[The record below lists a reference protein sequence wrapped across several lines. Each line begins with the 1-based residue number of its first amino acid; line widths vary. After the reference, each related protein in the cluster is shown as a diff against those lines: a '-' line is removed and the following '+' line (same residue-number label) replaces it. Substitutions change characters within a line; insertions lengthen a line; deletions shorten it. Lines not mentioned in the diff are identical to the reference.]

1 MAIIKHVLPVL
12 EYDGNPKAMIM
23 PANENLELRLPPK
36 VVFAF
41 LGEAVD
47 EYAAANHAKAA
58 GLFASVTKNY
68 PIYIVRHRG
77 EKIGLCQ
84 APSGAGAAVQM
95 MDWLIGCGAEKIVSA
110 ASCEALVELP
120 ENAFLVPSRALR
132 DEGISYHYLPSS
144 RFVELDRKMLCA
156 IRLVLMGR
164 GIPFMEC
171 ATWTTDNFFR
181 ETQEIINDRR
191 KEGCAAVERECAA
204 LAACAQFRGVQF
216 GELLFADGTP
226 AFEKGRDSRGW
237 GNASFQTALS
247 LCLDV
252 AANA

>member
-1 MAIIKHVLPVL
+1 MTIMKHVLPIL
-12 EYDGNPKAMIM
+12 EYDDNPKAMIM
-23 PANENLELRLPPK
+23 PAHENLKLSLPPR

-77 EKIGLCQ
+77 EEIGLCQ
-84 APSGAGAAVQM
+84 APAGAGAAVQM
-95 MDWLIGCGAEKIVSA
+95 MDWLIGYGAEKIVSA
-110 ASCEALVELP
+110 GSCGTLVDLP
-120 ENAFLVPSRALR
+120 ENTFLVPARALR
-132 DEGISYHYLPSS
+132 DEGASYHYLPPS
-144 RFVELDRKMLCA
+144 RFVELDKKMLSV
-156 IRLVLMGR
+156 IRTVLMGR
-164 GIPFMEC
+164 GIPFQEC
-171 ATWTTDNFFR
+171 VAWTTDGFFR
-181 ETQEIINDRR
+181 ETQEMVNYRR
-191 KEGCAAVERECAA
+191 EEGCAVVEMECAA

-216 GELLFADGTP
+216 GELLFTADTL
-226 AFEKGRDSRGW
+226 ASEKGHDRRGW